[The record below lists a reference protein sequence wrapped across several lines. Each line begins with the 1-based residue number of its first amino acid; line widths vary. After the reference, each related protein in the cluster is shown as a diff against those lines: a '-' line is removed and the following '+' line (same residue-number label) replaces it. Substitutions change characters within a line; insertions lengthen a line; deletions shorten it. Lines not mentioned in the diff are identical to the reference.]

1 MRITNK
7 IMQNNTLYNINQN
20 KILQDKLNTQITTK
34 KKVTKPSDDP
44 VVAIRSLRLR
54 SNLSQVS
61 QYNEKNIP
69 DAEQWL
75 ELTESAIQSTVDVV
89 SGMITEFQRGS
100 KSNLQTSDRAVILES
115 LKQLR
120 DEVYATGDS
129 DFAGRTIFTGYR
141 TDTKLSFTEDT
152 TQEYVINEQIT
163 SQAIDT
169 QTYVDMGTLTTLN
182 ETNYNSADMST
193 EQDVEMYQIHRIRL
207 AYENLDA
214 GMVPTISQAIGYD
227 ENGDTIYQSLGNVT
241 TISLEGDVDPYRV
254 VSDSDYED
262 ADGNAL
268 YDANAI
274 IFVPETGELL
284 FGPEAL
290 KDVQALDPAQEIK
303 ITYQK
308 SEWADNDLRPE
319 HYFACSSNGIDYN
332 AEYLTKVGTTAK
344 QVIEYD
350 VGFNQQLQVNTTADE
365 VYLHGVGRAVD
376 EALDLLDQM
385 DKIDATVAKLESMV
399 DNDAYDQDVVAA
411 KLAAAKKAQTYM
423 EDTLQKTFESGITEM
438 QGYLDTVNMAYTTVG
453 NRSLRLTLIENR
465 LGNQQTAFETLTS
478 ENEDADIADL
488 AVQLSSAELTYDAAL
503 AATGK
508 LLQTSLMNYI

>member
-75 ELTESAIQSTVDVV
+75 ELTESAIQTTVDVV
-89 SGMITEFQRGS
+89 ANMITEFQRGS
-100 KSNLQTSDRAVILES
+100 KSNLQTPDRAVILES
-115 LKQLR
+115 LMQLR

-141 TDTKLSFTEDT
+141 TDTKLSFNEDT
-152 TQEYVINEQIT
+152 TQEYVINEQLT
-163 SQAIDT
+163 PQSIDT
-169 QTYVDMGTLTTLN
+169 QTYVDMGELTTVN
-182 ETNYNSADMST
+182 ETNYNSADMTT
-193 EQDVEMYQIHRIRL
+193 EQQVDKYQIHRIRL
-207 AYENLDA
+207 AYENLDE
-214 GMVPTISQAIGYD
+214 GMVPTIEQAIGHDAEGKTLYA
-227 ENGDTIYQSLGNVT
+227 SLGNVT
-241 TISLEGDVDPYRV
+241 TVSLAGDVDPYRV
-254 VSDSDYED
+254 VSDPAYGDYNED
-262 ADGNAL
+262 A
-268 YDANAI
+268 I
-274 IFVPETGELL
+274 VFVPETGELL
-284 FGPEAL
+284 FGPAAL
-290 KDVQALDPAQEIK
+290 ESVQALDPAQEIK

-308 SEWADNDLRPE
+308 SKWADTDLRPE
-319 HYFACSSNGIDYN
+319 HYFACSSNGIEYN
-332 AEYLTKVGTTAK
+332 AEYLTKAGNTAK

-365 VYLHGVGRAVD
+365 VYIHGIGRAVD
-376 EALDLLDQM
+376 EALELLDKM
-385 DKIDATVAKLESMV
+385 DKIDAAVAKLEGMIG
-399 DNDAYDQDVVAA
+399 NAAYDQKAVEE

-423 EDTLQKTFESGITEM
+423 EDTLQRTFESGITEM

-465 LGNQQTAFETLTS
+465 LGNQQTAFQTLTS
-478 ENEDADIADL
+478 ENEDADLADL

>member
-20 KILQDKLNTQITTK
+20 KILQDKLNTQITTQ

-75 ELTESAIQSTVDVV
+75 ELTETAVETTVDII
-89 SGMITEFQRGS
+89 SSMIEQFQKGS
-100 KSNLQTSDRAVILES
+100 KSNLQTSDCQVIMES

-141 TDTKLSFTEDT
+141 TDTKLSFTSSA
-152 TQEYVINEQIT
+152 TQTYTINEQLT
-163 SQAIDT
+163 NTDIDT
-169 QTYVDMGTLTTLN
+169 ITYVDYGELTTLN
-182 ETNYNSADMST
+182 ETNYDDAAMTT
-193 EQDVEMYQIHRIRL
+193 EQAVDTYEVHRIRL
-207 AYENLDA
+207 AYEDLDD

-227 ENGDTIYQSLGNVT
+227 VDGNTIYASLGDVT
-241 TISLEGDVDPYRV
+241 TMSATGTVDPYRV
-254 VSDSDYED
+254 VSDPEYENYD
-262 ADGNAL
+262 AD
-268 YDANAI
+268 AI

-284 FGPEAL
+284 LGDTAYTALLALEPE
-290 KDVQALDPAQEIK
+290 QEVK

-308 SEWADNDLRPE
+308 SEWADGDLRPE
-319 HYFACSSNGIDYN
+319 HYFACSSEGIDYN
-332 AEYLTKVGTTAK
+332 SEYLTKVGNTQK

-350 VGFNQQLQVNTTADE
+350 VGFNQQIQVNTTADE
-365 VYLHGVGRAVD
+365 VYFHGVGRAVD
-376 EALDLLDQM
+376 EMLALLDEM
-385 DKIDATVAKLESMV
+385 EKIDNTVAKLEAMV
-399 DNDAYDQDVVAA
+399 GNESYDQEVVEA
-411 KLAAAKKAQTYM
+411 KLAAAEKAQTYLR
-423 EDTLQKTFESGITEM
+423 DTIQKRFESGITEM
-438 QGYLDTVNMAYTTVG
+438 QGYLDQANMAFTTIG
-453 NRSLRLTLIENR
+453 NRSLRLELIENR

-478 ENEDADIADL
+478 ENEDADIAEL

>member
-61 QYNEKNIP
+61 QYNEKNIL

-75 ELTESAIQSTVDVV
+75 ELTESAINSTLDVV
-89 SGMITEFQRGS
+89 SNMITEFQRGS
-100 KSNLQTSDRAVILES
+100 KSNLQTSDRTVILES

-141 TDTKLSFTEDT
+141 TDSKLSFAQDT
-152 TQEYVINEQIT
+152 TQEYVIHEQVT
-163 SQAIDT
+163 NQSIDN
-169 QTYVDMGTLTTLN
+169 QTYVDMGKLTTLN
-182 ETNYNSADMST
+182 ETNYDAAGMTT
-193 EQDVEMYQIHRIRL
+193 EQDVNTYEIHRIRL
-207 AYENLDA
+207 AYDNLDD
-214 GMVPTISQAIGYD
+214 GMVPTVNQAIGYD
-227 ENGDTIYQSLGNVT
+227 ENGKTLYASLGNVT
-241 TISLEGDVDPYRV
+241 TMSLNGTTNPYRV
-254 VSDSDYED
+254 VSDPEYAGYDE
-262 ADGNAL
+262 NAM
-268 YDANAI
+268 

-284 FGPEAL
+284 LGKKPYEAM
-290 KDVQALDPAQEIK
+290 QALDPAQEIK
-303 ITYQK
+303 ISYQK
-308 SEWADNDLRPE
+308 SKWADGDLRPE
-319 HYFACSSNGIDYN
+319 HYFACSSKGIDYN
-332 AEYLTKVGTTAK
+332 SEYLTRVGNTQK

-350 VGFNQQLQVNTTADE
+350 VGFNQQVRVNTTADE
-365 VYLHGVGRAVD
+365 VYFHGVGRAVD
-376 EALDLLDQM
+376 EMIALLDEM
-385 DKIDATVAKLESMV
+385 DKIDATVAKLEGMV
-399 DNDAYDQDVVAA
+399 DNDAYDKAKVEA
-411 KLAAAKKAQTYM
+411 KLTAAKKAQTYM
-423 EDTLQKTFESGITEM
+423 EDTIQKTFESGITEM
-438 QGYLDTVNMAYTTVG
+438 QGYLDKVNMAFTTVG
-453 NRSLRLTLIENR
+453 NRSLRLKLVENR

>member
-69 DAEQWL
+69 DAEQWI
-75 ELTESAIQSTVDVV
+75 ELTESAVQSTVDVV
-89 SGMITEFQRGS
+89 TGMINEFQRGS
-100 KSNLQTSDRAVILES
+100 KSNLQPSDRAVILES

-141 TDTKLSFTEDT
+141 TDTKLSFTEET
-152 TQEYVINEQIT
+152 TKEYVINEQIT
-163 SQAIDT
+163 NTEIDT
-169 QTYVDMGTLTTLN
+169 QTYVDMGKLETLN
-182 ETNYNSADMST
+182 ETNFNSADMTT
-193 EQDVEMYQIHRIRL
+193 EQQVDIYEIHRIRL
-207 AYENLDA
+207 AYENVDA
-214 GMVPTISQAIGYD
+214 GMVPTISQAIGSD
-227 ENGDTIYQSLGNVT
+227 ENGKTIYQSLGNVT
-241 TISLEGDVDPYRV
+241 VMSANGATNPYT
-254 VSDSDYED
+254 EITKQPD
-262 ADGNAL
+262 AI
-268 YDANAI
+268 YFI
-274 IFVPETGELL
+274 PETGELL
-284 FGPEAL
+284 LGDNAYKNL
-290 KDVQALDPAQEIK
+290 QALDPAQEIK
-303 ITYQK
+303 VTYQK
-308 SEWADNDLRPE
+308 SKWADNDLRPE
-319 HYFACSSNGIDYN
+319 HYFACSSEGIDYN
-332 AEYLTKVGTTAK
+332 AEYLTKVGKTKK

-365 VYLHGVGRAVD
+365 VYLHGIGRAVD
-376 EALDLLDQM
+376 EALDLLDRLE
-385 DKIDATVAKLESMV
+385 KIDAVVTKLEGMV
-399 DNDAYDQDVVAA
+399 GNEAYDQATVEA
-411 KLAAAKKAQTYM
+411 KLNAAKKAQTYM
-423 EDTLQKTFESGITEM
+423 EDTVQKTFESGITEM
-438 QGYLDTVNMAYTTVG
+438 QGYLDKVNMAYTTIG

>member
-89 SGMITEFQRGS
+89 SNMITEFQRGS

-141 TDTKLSFTEDT
+141 TDTKLSFAEAT
-152 TQEYVINEQIT
+152 TQDYVINEQLT
-163 SQAIDT
+163 NQSIDT
-169 QTYVDMGTLTTLN
+169 QTYVDMGDLTTIN
-182 ETNYNSADMST
+182 ETNYNSADMTT
-193 EQDVEMYQIHRIRL
+193 EQEVERYEIHRIRL
-207 AYENLDA
+207 AYENLSDD
-214 GMVPTISQAIGYD
+214 MVPTIHQAIGYD
-227 ENGDTIYQSLGNVT
+227 EKGKTLYQSLGTVT
-241 TISLEGDVDPYRV
+241 TMSANGDADPYRV
-254 VSDSDYED
+254 VSDPDYVAED
-262 ADGNAL
+262 GTK

-284 FGPEAL
+284 FGSQAL
-290 KDVQALDPAQEIK
+290 ADLQALDPAQEIK

-308 SEWADNDLRPE
+308 SEWEDGDLRPE
-319 HYFACSSNGIDYN
+319 HYFACSSGGIDYN
-332 AEYLTKVGTTAK
+332 AEYLTKVGNAEK

-350 VGFNQQLQVNTTADE
+350 VGFNQQIQVNTTADE

-385 DKIDATVAKLESMV
+385 DKIDAAVAKLEGMV
-399 DNDAYDQDVVAA
+399 GNDAYDQDTVEA

-423 EDTLQKTFESGITEM
+423 EDTLQRTFESGITEM

-453 NRSLRLTLIENR
+453 NRSLRLTLVENR

-478 ENEDADIADL
+478 ENEDADIAEL

>member
-89 SGMITEFQRGS
+89 SNMITEFQRGS
-100 KSNLQTSDRAVILES
+100 KSNLQTSNRAVILES

-141 TDTKLSFTEDT
+141 TDTKLSFAEAT
-152 TQEYVINEQIT
+152 TQDYVINEQLT
-163 SQAIDT
+163 NQSIDT
-169 QTYVDMGTLTTLN
+169 QTYVDMGDLTTIN
-182 ETNYNSADMST
+182 ETNYNSADMTT
-193 EQDVEMYQIHRIRL
+193 EQEVERYEIHRIRL
-207 AYENLDA
+207 AYENLSDD
-214 GMVPTISQAIGYD
+214 MVPTIHQAIGYD
-227 ENGDTIYQSLGNVT
+227 ENGKTLYQSLGTVT
-241 TISLEGDVDPYRV
+241 TMSANGDVDPYRV
-254 VSDSDYED
+254 VSDPAYVAED
-262 ADGNAL
+262 GTK
-268 YDANAI
+268 YDAKAI

-284 FGPEAL
+284 FGSQAL
-290 KDVQALDPAQEIK
+290 ADLQALDPAQEIK

-308 SEWADNDLRPE
+308 SEWADGDLRPE
-319 HYFACSSNGIDYN
+319 HYFACSSDGIDYN
-332 AEYLTKVGTTAK
+332 SEYLTKVGNTEK
-344 QVIEYD
+344 QIIEYD
-350 VGFNQQLQVNTTADE
+350 VGFNQQIQVNTTADE
-365 VYLHGVGRAVD
+365 VYLHGIGRAVD

-385 DKIDATVAKLESMV
+385 DKIDAAVAKLEGMV
-399 DNDAYDQDVVAA
+399 GNDAYDQPTVEA

-423 EDTLQKTFESGITEM
+423 EDTLQRTFESGITEM

-453 NRSLRLTLIENR
+453 NRSLRLTLVENR